1 MTRSLLRVLACSVPL
16 AGALSAGRSQTKAAA
31 NPVRKVVLLLQKMQK
46 KVEAEGEEAQD
57 LYEKFMCYCKTS
69 GGALAASIEA
79 AASKGPELESALKA
93 SESRKTQL
101 EDDLKTHQKDRSAA
115 KDAMAEATEIRKKE
129 QASYDKE
136 LADNTANLAATKKA
150 TAAIAEGMGSFLQTS
165 AADTL
170 RKFVSAKQDM
180 AESDRQ
186 DVLSFLSGEQ
196 QGEYAPASGEIVGI
210 LNTMADEMQATQ
222 DDLVKTEEAAVKDFE
237 ALSAAKKKEVSTLTG
252 AIESK
257 MTRVGELGV
266 EIATMKNDAEDTAEA
281 LAEDQKFVADL
292 DKNCAEKTG
301 IHEEEKKLRGQ
312 EVVALADTIKI
323 LNDDDA
329 LDLFKKT
336 LPGASA
342 SFLQVQVS
350 SEMVLSQ
357 ARTVL
362 QAARAHSGSAR
373 PRVDFILLALNGKK
387 AGFGKIVKMI
397 DELVAS
403 LKAEQGDDDDK
414 KEYCEKQLD
423 ETEDKIKGLQASI
436 ADTETAVEEAKESRA
451 KLMEEIAALKV
462 GIVALDKA
470 LGEATDLRKREE
482 ADYKDLVKSDTAAK
496 ELILFAKNR
505 LNKFYNPKLYKA
517 PPKRQLSEGDQIFEN
532 NGGDV
537 PQEAA
542 GGIAGTG
549 IEAFV
554 QVASSKEAPPPPPA
568 TAEAYSKKSQE
579 SNGVLAM
586 CDLLVKDLDK
596 ELQVAEVEEKN
607 SKEEYETLVADS
619 SEKRREDSKALT
631 GKEAAKGDLEE
642 MLEKY
647 GGEKKASEK
656 ELMGASKYLGSLHGE
671 CDWLVKYFDVRKQAR
686 ADEVDSLGKAKAVL
700 SGADFS

>member
-1 MTRSLLRVLACSVPL
+1 
-16 AGALSAGRSQTKAAA
+16 
-31 NPVRKVVLLLQKMQK
+31 
-46 KVEAEGEEAQD
+46 
-57 LYEKFMCYCKTS
+57 
-69 GGALAASIEA
+69 
-79 AASKGPELESALKA
+79 
-93 SESRKTQL
+93 
-101 EDDLKTHQKDRSAA
+101 
-115 KDAMAEATEIRKKE
+115 
-129 QASYDKE
+129 
-136 LADNTANLAATKKA
+136 
-150 TAAIAEGMGSFLQTS
+150 
-165 AADTL
+165 
-170 RKFVSAKQDM
+170 
-180 AESDRQ
+180 
-186 DVLSFLSGEQ
+186 
-196 QGEYAPASGEIVGI
+196 
-210 LNTMADEMQATQ
+210 
-222 DDLVKTEEAAVKDFE
+222 
-237 ALSAAKKKEVSTLTG
+237 
-252 AIESK
+252 
-257 MTRVGELGV
+257 
-266 EIATMKNDAEDTAEA
+266 
-281 LAEDQKFVADL
+281 
-292 DKNCAEKTG
+292 
-301 IHEEEKKLRGQ
+301 
-312 EVVALADTIKI
+312 
-323 LNDDDA
+323 
-329 LDLFKKT
+329 
-336 LPGASA
+336 
-342 SFLQVQVS
+342 
-350 SEMVLSQ
+350 MVLSQ

-517 PPKRQLSEGDQIFEN
+517 PP
-532 NGGDV
+532 
-537 PQEAA
+537 
-542 GGIAGTG
+542 
-549 IEAFV
+549 AFV

-631 GKEAAKGDLEE
+631 GKEAAKGDLDE

-647 GGEKKASEK
+647 AGEKKASDK

-686 ADEVDSLGKAKAVL
+686 ADEIDSLGKAKAVL